1 MGIDLSA
8 LFEKKE
14 IELNDLAGVTV
25 AVDAS
30 NIIYQFL
37 SVIRQRDGTPLLNK
51 HGEITSHLS
60 GMFYRTTSL
69 CEAGIKPIFVFDG
82 RAPELKHDTQAKRR
96 KNREKAEKKWIEAKD
111 AGGDDAFK
119 YAQATSRLTSKMVGD
134 LKKLLG
140 YMGIP
145 FVQAPSEG
153 EAQAVVLVQKG
164 DADYVVSKD
173 YDALLFGAPR
183 VIRNLTVTGQ
193 RKMPG
198 KNVYVKVKPEVIELE
213 PNLTRLEITQ
223 RDLIDLAVF
232 VGTDFNE
239 GISGIG
245 PKKAL
250 KLVQT
255 HESMENAVSDLDAK
269 MGIDINIDDLNGAID
284 IFTHPAVSQDY
295 IIETGK
301 LDTDKIVEFLC
312 GTHGFSKER
321 VQKTVERLK
330 ESRDEGQSTLDKW
343 F

>member
-14 IELNDLAGVTV
+14 IELNDLAGATV
-25 AVDAS
+25 AVDAF
-30 NIIYQFL
+30 NILYQFL

-51 HGEITSHLS
+51 HGAVTSHLS
-60 GMFYRTTSL
+60 GILYRTTSL

-82 RAPELKHDTQAKRR
+82 TASELKHDTQTKRR
-96 KNREKAEKKWIEAKD
+96 KVREDAEKKWGEAKD
-111 AGGDDAFK
+111 AGGEDAFK
-119 YAQATSRLTSKMVGD
+119 YAQATSRLTPEMVED
-134 LKKLLG
+134 SKKLLG

-153 EAQAVVLVQKG
+153 EAQAVVLVSKG
-164 DADYVVSKD
+164 DADYVASQD
-173 YDALLFGAPR
+173 YDALLFGGTK
-183 VIRNLTVTGQ
+183 VVRNLTATGQ
-193 RKMPG
+193 RKLPG
-198 KNVYVKVKPEVIELE
+198 KNVYIKVKPEIIELE
-213 PNLTRLEITQ
+213 PNLTRLGITQ

-232 VGTDFNE
+232 VGTDFND

-255 HESMENAVSDLDAK
+255 HESIEDAVSDLDAK
-269 MGIDINIDDLNGAID
+269 MDLDINIDDLNGAIE

-295 IIETGK
+295 VIETGK
-301 LDTDKIVEFLC
+301 LDTDRIVEFLC
-312 GTHGFSKER
+312 DTHGFSKER